1 LANLPNLLGLNRL
14 KENSLDFNIKKSLAL
29 YIMFDYIQYAY
40 GKWKGDGISNANS
53 IVIPISQ
60 DQLRSQLRNP
70 IEKKPASYKSI
81 NASSVNIFENNLKKN
96 GTIMNKTE

>member
-1 LANLPNLLGLNRL
+1 
-14 KENSLDFNIKKSLAL
+14 
-29 YIMFDYIQYAY
+29 MFDYIQYAY

-53 IVIPISQ
+53 IVIPIYQ

-81 NASSVNIFENNLKKN
+81 NSSSVRFLQNANLTAN
-96 GTIMNKTE
+96 